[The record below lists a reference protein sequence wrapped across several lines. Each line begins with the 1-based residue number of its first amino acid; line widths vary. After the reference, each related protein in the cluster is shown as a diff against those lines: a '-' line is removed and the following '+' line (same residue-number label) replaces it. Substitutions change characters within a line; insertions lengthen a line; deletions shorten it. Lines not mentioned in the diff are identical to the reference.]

1 MITLSL
7 NFDNLL
13 GGSSSK
19 SHEKKVRELVDT
31 HLTFP
36 GSDKLK
42 LGFNFKDN
50 GATAVSFTGPE
61 DALAE
66 AKRLWAE
73 NVKPAADKVKKAV
86 AEANKKAQAAA
97 KNAKTTATKTTKKA
111 ATKAPVKV
119 KATKAKSVK
128 KAPARSVTAK
138 AKVAKKAVK
147 ANR

>member
-13 GGSSSK
+13 GGTSTK
-19 SHEKKVRELVDT
+19 SHEKKVRDLVDT

-42 LGFNFKDN
+42 LGFNFKEN
-50 GATAVSFTGPE
+50 GATAVSFTGPKE
-61 DALAE
+61 ALDE
-66 AKRLWAE
+66 AKRLWAQ

-97 KNAKTTATKTTKKA
+97 KKAKTNATKTATKASK
-111 ATKAPVKV
+111 KAPVKV
-119 KATKAKSVK
+119 TVTKAKAS

-147 ANR
+147 SKR